1 MHRIFIGYT
10 SYQDSVYQV
19 ARSSIEHRSAEVVCR
34 PIIQKA
40 LRDLGIYT
48 RPSNPLET
56 TEFSI
61 TRFLTP
67 WLGGYRGWALFM
79 DNDMV
84 VLDDIGKLF
93 ALADDRY
100 AVMCAKHDYT
110 PSNIVK
116 LDNKPQTLY
125 PRKNWSSVILW
136 NLDHPKNHLLT
147 PELVNE
153 ATGLYLHRFMW
164 LDDDDIGELPI
175 EWNWL
180 VGWHPE
186 QRDPLPKLVHYT
198 EGGPYLRGSQ
208 DCAYADLWKAEFA
221 RTYGRAFTDS
231 DVID

>member
-19 ARSSIEHRSAEVVCR
+19 ARASIQHRSPNVVCR
-34 PIIQKA
+34 PIVQKD

-67 WLGGYRGWALFM
+67 WLGGYQGWALFM

-84 VLDDIGKLF
+84 VLADIAKLF

-100 AVMCAKHDYT
+100 AVMCVKHDYT
-110 PSNIVK
+110 PTNTVK
-116 LDNKPQTLY
+116 LDSKPQTVY

-136 NLDHPKNHLLT
+136 NLNHPKNRLLT
-147 PELVNE
+147 PELVND

-164 LDDDDIGELPI
+164 LDDDEIGELPV

-186 QRDPLPKLVHYT
+186 QRDPMPKLIHYT
-198 EGGPYLRGSQ
+198 EGGPYFRASQ
-208 DCAYADLWKAEFA
+208 SCAYADVWKAEFA
-221 RTYGRAFTDS
+221 RAYGRSFTDN